1 METELDRT
9 LNQIRTTLSH
19 RQSPQESPETDSK
32 DSDVCPDCQGTTW
45 ILDKKTNSVT
55 PCKCRDKT
63 IMDRRLRFAALPEAF
78 REMDL
83 KTFRTDI
90 YQIPES
96 RDKIK
101 GACQVIKTY
110 LDNFSQMQGRGIGL
124 YMWSNAKGSGKTRMA
139 ASIANYLMRE
149 KGVQVKFSTS
159 LNIIQEIKNTWD
171 DKEKKSESRLL
182 DALSTAE
189 VLIID
194 DFGMEQLT
202 AWINSKFFQVLN
214 ERYINNRVTILTSN
228 IPFENLEYDDRIT
241 DRIGEKML
249 KIAFPEESIR
259 KIISKNNNAQ
269 MLGMLAKQ

>member
-1 METELDRT
+1 
-9 LNQIRTTLSH
+9 
-19 RQSPQESPETDSK
+19 
-32 DSDVCPDCQGTTW
+32 
-45 ILDKKTNSVT
+45 
-55 PCKCRDKT
+55 
-63 IMDRRLRFAALPEAF
+63 MDRRLRFAALPDAF
-78 REMDL
+78 REMEL

-90 YQIPES
+90 YQMPES

-110 LDNFSQMQGRGIGL
+110 LDNFSQMQERGIGL

-139 ASIANYLMRE
+139 ASIANHLMRE

-202 AWINSKFFQVLN
+202 AWINNKFFQILN

-269 MLGMLAKQ
+269 MLGMLTKQ